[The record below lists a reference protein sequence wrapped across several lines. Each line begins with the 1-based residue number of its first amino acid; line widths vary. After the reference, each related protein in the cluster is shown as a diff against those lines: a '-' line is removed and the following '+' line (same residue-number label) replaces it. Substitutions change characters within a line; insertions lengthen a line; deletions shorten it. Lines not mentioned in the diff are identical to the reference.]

1 MSDQPAKPDTA
12 MMRRLAMTVVA
23 GAASLLCA
31 AAVQAGQ
38 LLVAA
43 ANSQGDAIYEL
54 TRATSGTALV
64 SGTLNLNTDAAKHG
78 SFDSLVW
85 VANGAGSLDL
95 IVADASK
102 QQIVRYAGPNYGA
115 STTIYSW
122 SGLGHGPAQP
132 DGLSVDAAGNLY
144 VISSS
149 CGFDSV
155 PSLWVLPVNPA
166 GGYGSPVLIDH
177 SFGGLLTLKLAETVV
192 AGGTTNL
199 WNTGDLLVLVGD
211 TFDARVIVYSHQ
223 AIAGVL
229 ANPAK
234 PLSGPTSTA
243 VQWYQFLEN
252 LAVPMGMDVW
262 PADASHGVSLLFP
275 TIDGRIL
282 RFETSNSGFITP
294 FAGGLGP
301 GLHKLKVGSLANAP
315 YAFVAQSQGNG
326 GRILEF
332 GAPPASGANAVI
344 ASISKGVD
352 NPVGL
357 ALTSSAGSGQAASC
371 VAPNTCDFLGG
382 LLTHQISGPG
392 AANVGGVVL
401 EQSCVVPTD
410 PRVSFLSGV
419 WTCNGSETLDVATL
433 CPGYPHTIIPG
444 SMCGHSGPTGA
455 GFAVVKATAD
465 GIDPVDNNS
474 FIKTQASIATLL
486 PGPLNLTCPQV
497 PVLAWAP
504 RPDLVGIEGTIP
516 EDALSPFFVDMTGF
530 CDDGGSNLRG
540 LSMYALGMGLN
551 KSASGLPGGLPAYVT
566 AKYTNLQATVGAA
579 AINATVATTLQSC
592 ISTSE
597 ADFNS
602 GVGGAVNGFSCA
614 AYQAAVCD
622 AYVRANT
629 GGAFSSNL
637 HPAGGNPN
645 PAGDIDGRLANLYLT
660 INTRVAGN
668 APNTTWPA
676 NNIPACVTLTAPS
689 TATAGAAA
697 TLSWVANG
705 VPAGSLCALSSS
717 DGHFNNLPV
726 APTAT
731 ASTGILTTGTHTYD
745 LTCPGPGAS
754 GMAMASIVVAAA
766 IHVAVP
772 NVVGDTQAA
781 AGTALTTAGL
791 VAGTVTNASSATV
804 AAGKVI
810 SENPVA
816 GTSVLAGSAVALVI
830 STGPPPPTVP
840 NVVAATQASATS
852 TIQSVPGLKVG
863 SITAM
868 ISTAVPPVPV
878 GEVISQSPAAGST
891 FTGTLANPTPVN
903 LVFSGVIVPNVA
915 GEYALPLNSSG
926 TPESQIIGAGLTLG
940 TLKVEASGTV
950 PNNFVID
957 ENPPAGSIVAG
968 GATVNLDV
976 SDGPT
981 AAIAS
986 FTTTTPTVTV
996 GNAALLNWSAT
1007 GNQCEITVNGV
1018 AGPTTGTTGASY
1030 VVPLTLA
1037 GSNSLGLSCTGG
1049 GVTVTTPAAQ
1059 QVSVNV
1065 VVPNPVNNPSAT
1077 LFSNGVLYV
1086 ANAGSGQVLAYAYGA
1101 AGSNGQFTQLPLQ
1114 TLSAGLAQPQALAA
1128 DNAGN
1133 IYVADAGNGSG
1144 ATVAVFNSSGQP
1156 VGTPFSIPEYPT
1168 GIAVDSN
1175 GNVYVAVETEGSAQI
1190 MVYSS
1195 PLGGS
1200 SSELAA
1206 WSGDSANSFCGTG
1219 ALAVSA
1225 DGNNLLAGL
1234 NYGGGCDSN
1243 AVIAYPFSEL
1253 TDSDAMLTPAL
1264 APFPV
1269 PAAPSGI
1276 SVDTSVGSPNF
1287 GDIFA
1292 SYNNYSDESVQ
1303 IGVAQ
1308 FDASGNPIDLQLTAG
1323 TGTQSLPNPGQQTA
1337 SAVTVVDYTSAGM
1350 PPAPDTLYLFVAD
1363 SQSSTL
1369 NVYQASGAPAQP
1381 EASTPYNALYSYTL
1395 EPTVTFTATFDGQPV
1410 NPETTYSSGDNIVYS
1425 WTTMGVPSGNVSGTS
1440 INGGLPCALT
1450 DNAETSFAYQP
1461 TSGST
1466 SIMVPPVFPYTVTI
1480 SCQYETSDGSSTITL
1495 TPQASVSINEGG

>member
-1 MSDQPAKPDTA
+1 
-12 MMRRLAMTVVA
+12 
-23 GAASLLCA
+23 
-31 AAVQAGQ
+31 
-38 LLVAA
+38 
-43 ANSQGDAIYEL
+43 
-54 TRATSGTALV
+54 
-64 SGTLNLNTDAAKHG
+64 
-78 SFDSLVW
+78 
-85 VANGAGSLDL
+85 
-95 IVADASK
+95 
-102 QQIVRYAGPNYGA
+102 
-115 STTIYSW
+115 
-122 SGLGHGPAQP
+122 
-132 DGLSVDAAGNLY
+132 
-144 VISSS
+144 
-149 CGFDSV
+149 
-155 PSLWVLPVNPA
+155 
-166 GGYGSPVLIDH
+166 
-177 SFGGLLTLKLAETVV
+177 
-192 AGGTTNL
+192 
-199 WNTGDLLVLVGD
+199 
-211 TFDARVIVYSHQ
+211 
-223 AIAGVL
+223 
-229 ANPAK
+229 
-234 PLSGPTSTA
+234 
-243 VQWYQFLEN
+243 
-252 LAVPMGMDVW
+252 
-262 PADASHGVSLLFP
+262 
-275 TIDGRIL
+275 
-282 RFETSNSGFITP
+282 
-294 FAGGLGP
+294 
-301 GLHKLKVGSLANAP
+301 
-315 YAFVAQSQGNG
+315 
-326 GRILEF
+326 
-332 GAPPASGANAVI
+332 
-344 ASISKGVD
+344 
-352 NPVGL
+352 
-357 ALTSSAGSGQAASC
+357 
-371 VAPNTCDFLGG
+371 
-382 LLTHQISGPG
+382 
-392 AANVGGVVL
+392 
-401 EQSCVVPTD
+401 
-410 PRVSFLSGV
+410 
-419 WTCNGSETLDVATL
+419 
-433 CPGYPHTIIPG
+433 
-444 SMCGHSGPTGA
+444 
-455 GFAVVKATAD
+455 
-465 GIDPVDNNS
+465 
-474 FIKTQASIATLL
+474 
-486 PGPLNLTCPQV
+486 
-497 PVLAWAP
+497 
-504 RPDLVGIEGTIP
+504 
-516 EDALSPFFVDMTGF
+516 
-530 CDDGGSNLRG
+530 
-540 LSMYALGMGLN
+540 
-551 KSASGLPGGLPAYVT
+551 
-566 AKYTNLQATVGAA
+566 
-579 AINATVATTLQSC
+579 
-592 ISTSE
+592 
-597 ADFNS
+597 
-602 GVGGAVNGFSCA
+602 
-614 AYQAAVCD
+614 
-622 AYVRANT
+622 
-629 GGAFSSNL
+629 
-637 HPAGGNPN
+637 
-645 PAGDIDGRLANLYLT
+645 
-660 INTRVAGN
+660 
-668 APNTTWPA
+668 
-676 NNIPACVTLTAPS
+676 
-689 TATAGAAA
+689 
-697 TLSWVANG
+697 
-705 VPAGSLCALSSS
+705 
-717 DGHFNNLPV
+717 
-726 APTAT
+726 
-731 ASTGILTTGTHTYD
+731 
-745 LTCPGPGAS
+745 
-754 GMAMASIVVAAA
+754 
-766 IHVAVP
+766 
-772 NVVGDTQAA
+772 VVGDTQAA